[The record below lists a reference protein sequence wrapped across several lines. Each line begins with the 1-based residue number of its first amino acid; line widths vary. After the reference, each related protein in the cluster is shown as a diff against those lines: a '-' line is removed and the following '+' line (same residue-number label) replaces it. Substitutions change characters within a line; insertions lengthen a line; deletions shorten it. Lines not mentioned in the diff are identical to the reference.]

1 MSELMSRR
9 GWRRWSGEF
18 NHRIGQDLLL
28 AALFGFAGFALSA
41 HFDAF
46 ERFGAFSR
54 RHEAWQLDE
63 VASVVALAT
72 IAALIFAVR
81 RTLDARRELKGRKE
95 AEAIVLQM
103 AHHDPLTGLANR
115 RKLGETLTEALRLPK
130 ELEETTALLL
140 VDLDRFK
147 PVNDTHG
154 HAIGDRLL
162 TQVGERLKNCV
173 RDGELVGR
181 FGGDEFA
188 VLLPRASGAEA
199 VSRPARRIL
208 QTLARPFQIDH
219 LTVHIGAS
227 IGAAMSA
234 DTAFDSEALIHNADL
249 ALYRAKREG
258 RGQFRFF
265 EDFMDSEIRAQA
277 RLETGLR
284 QAIIDGSI
292 VPYYQ
297 PLVDISTG
305 EIKGYELL
313 ARWIHAEEGIIPPA
327 TFIPIAEDTGLIGE
341 MSLSLLRQACL
352 DAQGWPGTP
361 ILAVNVSPVQLQDAF
376 LPKKLLAVLGET
388 GFEPRRLEVEITEN
402 ALVGDFEAAKRIL
415 LELKAHGV
423 QIALDDFGTGYSS
436 LNHLRALPFDILK
449 IDRSFIHLMG
459 ESDENRKIVD
469 AIVGLSHSLGLV
481 TVAEG
486 IEDAEEIVRLKE
498 LGCQLGQG
506 FFYGRP
512 SPDVGGFEVQAET
525 A

>member
-1 MSELMSRR
+1 LDR
-9 GWRRWSGEF
+9 
-18 NHRIGQDLLL
+18 RIGLDLLL
-28 AALFGFAGFALSA
+28 AAVFGLTGFMLSA
-41 HFDAF
+41 RFNAF
-46 ERFGAFSR
+46 EQFGAFSE

-63 VASVVALAT
+63 VVSVVALAT
-72 IAALIFAVR
+72 VAALIFAIR
-81 RTLDARRELKGRKE
+81 RTRDAKRELTGRKE
-95 AEAIVLQM
+95 AEAVVLQM

-130 ELEETTALLL
+130 EVEETTALLL

-162 TQVGERLKNCV
+162 TQVGERLRNCV

-188 VLLPRASGAEA
+188 ILLPRASGAEA
-199 VSRPARRIL
+199 VGRPARRIL

-234 DTAFDSEALIHNADL
+234 DTAFDPEALIHNADL

-258 RGQFRFF
+258 RGQLRFF
-265 EDFMDSEIRAQA
+265 EASMDGEIRAQA
-277 RLETGLR
+277 KLETELR
-284 QAIIDGSI
+284 QAMIDGSI

-305 EIKGYELL
+305 DIKGYELL

-341 MSLSLLRQACL
+341 MSLRLLRQACL
-352 DAQGWPGTP
+352 DAQAWPGTP
-361 ILAVNVSPVQLQDAF
+361 ILAVNVSPIQLQDPF

-388 GFEPRRLEVEITEN
+388 GFAPSRLEVEITEN

-459 ESDENRKIVD
+459 ENDENRKIVD
-469 AIVGLSHSLGLV
+469 AIVGLSRSLGLV

-486 IEDAEEIVRLKE
+486 IEDVEAIARLKE
-498 LGCQLGQG
+498 LGCELGQG

-512 SPDVGGFEVQAET
+512 SPSVEGFELQAET